1 MGCELFLDFF
11 SEHEVPVIR
20 KRRHTFLKMEDENV
34 YVLKE
39 GVVKVSVLMRDGREF
54 NITYLKGFDILSM
67 FKDAVVD
74 CKFSSLMIR
83 VESDEASFYCVSKE
97 LFNQLESA
105 EAETIRLDSLVEENP
120 EDEALEEAWDTAYK
134 KEYDIKMLLA
144 NHIVTFT
151 SGKIDLKTAHTM
163 IMSRREQLKTLILKI
178 A

>member
-1 MGCELFLDFF
+1 MQKL
-11 SEHEVPVIR
+11 
-20 KRRHTFLKMEDENV
+20 
-34 YVLKE
+34 
-39 GVVKVSVLMRDGREF
+39 
-54 NITYLKGFDILSM
+54 
-67 FKDAVVD
+67 
-74 CKFSSLMIR
+74 
-83 VESDEASFYCVSKE
+83 KE

-178 A
+178 AWLEVVIYVSR